1 MRAIVFDVTEL
12 HLRRMDRNKTQPSNN
27 MEKEESLTSPWVYAG
42 LKHRSRLYVLNAQTS
57 STADLNGVLEVCTI
71 VFSVSR
77 DDILG
82 SCRKQEFAMG
92 RHAFVKLAR
101 DRTNESYTMIADY
114 LGKRNHATALNSYRR
129 ASDLIDTYPLFRDR
143 HEMCVRLLQKAD
155 TIREAYQL
163 EKLANRI
170 NLVRKFKVDDNDI
183 EYKNNEK
190 SIKYKEPETA

>member
-1 MRAIVFDVTEL
+1 MRAVDFDVNEL
-12 HLRRMDRNKTQPSNN
+12 HHRRMGRNQTQHSKK
-27 MEKEESLTSPWVYAG
+27 MEKEQSLTSPWVSAG

-71 VFSVSR
+71 VFSVTR

-101 DRTNESYTMIADY
+101 DRTNESYTMIAEY
-114 LGKRNHATALNSYRR
+114 LGKRNHATAVNSYKR

-143 HEMCVRLLQKAD
+143 HEMCVRLLEKAD
-155 TIREAYQL
+155 TIKEAYQL
-163 EKLANRI
+163 EQLANRI
-170 NLVRKFKVDDNDI
+170 DLVRKFKMDKDG
-183 EYKNNEK
+183 NERK
-190 SIKYKEPETA
+190 DYEECLRN